1 MLIDTQKSLKLA
13 IVYTIRLK
21 KLVQKLHLVMKMLF
35 LVLVYLLKIFLSM
48 IVIVDG
54 MKIILMSQDEC

>member
-1 MLIDTQKSLKLA
+1 MLIDTQRSLKLA

-21 KLVQKLHLVMKMLF
+21 KLVQQLYLVMKMLF
-35 LVLVYLLKIFLSM
+35 LVLVYLLKNFLSM
-48 IVIVDG
+48 IVIVGG

>member
-35 LVLVYLLKIFLSM
+35 LVLVYLLKNFLSM

>member
-1 MLIDTQKSLKLA
+1 MLIDTQISLKLA

-35 LVLVYLLKIFLSM
+35 LVLVYLLKNFLSM

>member
-35 LVLVYLLKIFLSM
+35 LVLVYLLKKFLSM